1 MKTKEILILFFCLCF
16 INSSF
21 GQATIEYQVN
31 IENCH
36 HHELRISVTFPA
48 LPNGVLTVNMP
59 KASPGRYAV
68 HNFAKNVYA
77 IEAFDGTGKSLDV
90 YRTSPEQWQ
99 IAGHNGTVRFDYTL
113 YANHA
118 DGTYSGIDNRKL
130 HLNMPATFVYAEQL
144 EDRPIV
150 LRFDLNNKDWKVAT
164 QLEAIDASTF
174 RAPNYYYFYDSPTIV
189 GDIQFREWK
198 SKSNGKNYTIQ
209 VAMMHEGTAEELDKY
224 VEWVKRI
231 VEEQKSIY
239 GSLPDFDFGR
249 YTFLLSYNPWVD
261 GDGMEHRNSTICTST
276 GNLEQH
282 AEQLIGT
289 VSHEFFHA
297 WNVERIRPKSLEPF
311 DFNHANLSGEL
322 WFAEGFTSYYD
333 DLVLRR
339 SNIISPKDYAE
350 GLSGTLSYVLNYPGR
365 KIHSPIQMSYQA
377 PFTDAA
383 TSIDDYNNSNI
394 FISYYSYGAVI
405 GLCLDLSI
413 RKNFKQKSLD
423 DLMQY
428 LWEKFGKTEIPYQ
441 IADLEAALAAVTGDK
456 DFATNFFSKYIY
468 NSALPDVKD
477 LLAEFGLSLDYK
489 LPGKIGF
496 LDGNMKKV
504 EEGFRLNS
512 KTLKGFPLYEAGM
525 NKGDIIISLAGQDL
539 SKVEEFKP
547 FVETLEIGKAY
558 PLKYLQNDLLV
569 ESQIVL
575 EQHPALQCTL
585 LEEKEEKV
593 KKRVLKRRSAWL
605 KE

>member
-1 MKTKEILILFFCLCF
+1 MNTKESVLFFFLLCF
-16 INSSF
+16 VNSSF
-21 GQATIEYQVN
+21 GQANIEYTVN

-36 HHELRISVTFPA
+36 HHELRISAIFPA

-77 IEAFDGTGKSLDV
+77 IEAFDGDGKPLEV

-99 IAGHNGTVRFDYTL
+99 IAGHNGTVRFEYTL

-118 DGTYSGIDNRKL
+118 DGTYSGVDNRKL
-130 HLNMPATFVYAEQL
+130 HLNMPATFVYAAQL
-144 EDRPIV
+144 EDRPV
-150 LRFDLNNKDWKVAT
+150 LLHFDLKETDWKIAT
-164 QLEAIDASTF
+164 QLESIDANTF

-189 GDIQFREWK
+189 GDIKFREWK
-198 SKSNGKNYTIQ
+198 SKSNKKEYTIQ
-209 VAMMHEGTAEELDKY
+209 VAMIHEGTAEELDKY

-239 GSLPDFDFGR
+239 GALPDFDFGR
-249 YTFLLSYNPWVD
+249 YTFLLSYNPWVN

-276 GNLEQH
+276 GNLKQH
-282 AEQLIGT
+282 ADQLIGT

-311 DFNHANLSGEL
+311 DFSHANLSGEL

-333 DLVLRR
+333 ELVLRR
-339 SNIISPKDYAE
+339 TNIISAKEYAE

-365 KIHSPIQMSYQA
+365 NFHSPIQMSHQA

-383 TSIDDYNNSNI
+383 TSIDDYNNTNI

-405 GLCLDLSI
+405 GLCLDLSM
-413 RKNFKQKSLD
+413 RRNFKGKSLD

-441 IADLEAALAAVTGDK
+441 IADLEAGLAAVTDDK
-456 DFATNFFSKYIY
+456 DFASNFFSKYIHD
-468 NSALPDVKD
+468 SALPDVKE
-477 LLAEFGLSLDYK
+477 LLSEFGLSLDYRS
-489 LPGKIGF
+489 PGKIGF
-496 LDGNMKKV
+496 LDGNMK
-504 EEGFRLNS
+504 R
-512 KTLKGFPLYEAGM
+512 A
-525 NKGDIIISLAGQDL
+525 
-539 SKVEEFKP
+539 
-547 FVETLEIGKAY
+547 
-558 PLKYLQNDLLV
+558 
-569 ESQIVL
+569 
-575 EQHPALQCTL
+575 
-585 LEEKEEKV
+585 
-593 KKRVLKRRSAWL
+593 
-605 KE
+605 